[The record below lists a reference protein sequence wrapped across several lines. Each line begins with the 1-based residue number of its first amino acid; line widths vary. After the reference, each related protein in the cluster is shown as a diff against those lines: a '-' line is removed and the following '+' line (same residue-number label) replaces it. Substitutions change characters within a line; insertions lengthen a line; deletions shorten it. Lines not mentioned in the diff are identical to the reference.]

1 MNTARL
7 FTVRGR
13 VQGVF
18 FRANTRR
25 VAESLGVTGYAI
37 NLPDGNVEVL
47 ACGPESQVDQLGDW
61 LQRGPDMA
69 RVDGVKAETI
79 DVDAPTDFQT
89 G

>member
-1 MNTARL
+1 MPEARL
-7 FTVRGR
+7 YTIKGR

-25 VAESLGVTGYAI
+25 VAESLGITGHAI

-47 ACGPESQVDQLGDW
+47 ACGEPSALDRLGAWLDEGPEH
-61 LQRGPDMA
+61 A
-69 RVDGVKAETI
+69 RVDEVSVRVVEGE
-79 DVDAPTDFQT
+79 APGAFRT